1 MFLFCLLHLGYSNS
15 LGMKVF
21 PQVGVFKCT
30 PIQDFNRDVVGLYEI
45 VFSVNGCT
53 VQLMLVPQD
62 KLFKILSLK
71 IYYKVDSN
79 AHIYFVYWKD
89 FQAHWNNLVV
99 SDLALSFP
107 SLCVQY
113 ILNEFLHFIRML
125 FGVLTTQ

>member
-1 MFLFCLLHLGYSNS
+1 
-15 LGMKVF
+15 MKVF

-89 FQAHWNNLVV
+89 YQEMF
-99 SDLALSFP
+99 FF
-107 SLCVQY
+107 
-113 ILNEFLHFIRML
+113 FLRN
-125 FGVLTTQ
+125 